1 MRGQINLLMSLQTID
16 QQLREQELALATVS
30 SRISELRELIEHS
43 NNELTALETEERQA
57 ALARKELE
65 RTLADGEEQ
74 IRIKRMKLYAV
85 RNDKEMQAL
94 EHEVTALKE
103 SNQRLE
109 SEVLAKMEAAET
121 SGPRIKELKQLVD
134 GKSAELKAAEKE
146 VAGQIE
152 ELKSGLARR
161 RVERDAIAAQIPAA
175 LRQRYDTIFNRRGG
189 IAVVVAKAGTCQ
201 GCRMRIPPQLY
212 NEIQKNLQ
220 IHFCP
225 NCQRILYFEAT

>member
-1 MRGQINLLMSLQTID
+1 MREQINRLMSLQTID
-16 QQLREQELALATVS
+16 QELREQELALATVS

-74 IRIKRMKLYAV
+74 IRIKRMKLYSV
-85 RNDKEMQAL
+85 RNDKELQAL

-121 SGPRIKELKQLVD
+121 SGARIKELKQLVD

-152 ELKSGLARR
+152 ELKSGLAKR
-161 RVERDAIAAQIPAA
+161 RVERDAIAAQIDAA
-175 LRQRYDTIFNRRGG
+175 LRRRYDTIFNRRGG
-189 IAVVVAKAGTCQ
+189 LAVVVAKAGTCQ